1 MGNRAAEQHLLRV
14 KRGLVCGRADRDYL
28 FARFRQLADGFQEEL
43 PEAGYAEFVAAFG
56 RPEDCA
62 AELLS
67 ALGESSVESA
77 RKKRRTIRRSILAI
91 LIVTL
96 VSVSAFWY
104 LKYAQGS
111 LLNENT
117 IIVHGPVIEMTE
129 EEFHQFINPV
139 LEPINPKGE

>member
-1 MGNRAAEQHLLRV
+1 MGNRAAEQYLLRV

-91 LIVTL
+91 LIITL

-104 LKYAQGS
+104 LKYEQS
-111 LLNENT
+111 RFLNEH
-117 IIVHGPVIEMTE
+117 IAIVEGPAFFISD
-129 EEFHQFINPV
+129 EEFYSLKEEI
-139 LEPINPKGE
+139 E

>member
-1 MGNRAAEQHLLRV
+1 MGNRAAEQYLLRV

-43 PEAGYAEFVAAFG
+43 SEAGYAEFVAAFG

-104 LKYAQGS
+104 LKYARGS

-117 IIVHGPVIEMTE
+117 IIVHGPIIEMTE

>member
-1 MGNRAAEQHLLRV
+1 MGNRAAEQYLLRV

-43 PEAGYAEFVAAFG
+43 PETGYAEFVAAFG

-104 LKYAQGS
+104 LKYEQIRV
-111 LLNENT
+111 LNENA
-117 IIVHGPVIEMTE
+117 IIVAEPTVGMTE
-129 EEFHQFINPV
+129 EEFYYFTSQALNPV
-139 LEPINPKGE
+139 NPKGE